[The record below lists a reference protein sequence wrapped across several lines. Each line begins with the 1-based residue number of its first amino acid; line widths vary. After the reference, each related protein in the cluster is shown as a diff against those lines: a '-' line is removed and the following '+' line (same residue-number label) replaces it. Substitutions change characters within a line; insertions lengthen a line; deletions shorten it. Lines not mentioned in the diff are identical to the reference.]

1 MLAVQLQAVAKRY
14 KWEWIFRQLSFTF
27 EQGKTYAIEGQN
39 GAGKSTLMQ
48 IIAAYL
54 SPSEGSVTYQLEGA
68 AIERE
73 DLYRHAAM
81 AAPYTGLIEEYNLL
95 EMLDFQQHF
104 KAWQQEQKRQD
115 IAQALG
121 FSRSNLQKPLKFFS
135 SGMRQRVKLALAICS
150 DAPLL
155 LLDEP
160 SITLDTQGADWFQN
174 LLQTHS
180 DNRTL
185 VIASN
190 VESDFAQC
198 QHRLRLWDYKG
209 AKSEK

>member
-1 MLAVQLQAVAKRY
+1 MLTVQLQNVAKRY
-14 KWEWIFRQLSFTF
+14 KWEWIFRQLSYTF
-27 EQGKTYAIEGQN
+27 EAGQSYAIEGQN

-54 SPSEGSVTYQLEGA
+54 SPSEGSAQYQLDGKTIDGEN
-68 AIERE
+68 
-73 DLYRHAAM
+73 LYTHAAM
-81 AAPYTGLIEEYNLL
+81 AAPYTGLIEEYTLT
-95 EMLDFQQHF
+95 EMLDFQQQF
-104 KAWQQEQKRQD
+104 KRWQNAQQRDD
-115 IAQALG
+115 IARALG
-121 FSRSNLQKPLKFFS
+121 FSRNNLQKPLKFFS

-160 SITLDTQGADWFQN
+160 TITLDTQGADWFQS
-174 LLQTHS
+174 LLQSH
-180 DNRTL
+180 NAERKRTL

-198 QHRLRLWDYKG
+198 SQRLRLWDYK
-209 AKSEK
+209 